1 MKLSSFSL
9 LAAITISN
17 ETGFTKAFTPVTFQ
31 RTGIQHHLAKPSSL
45 FMSTDSEDETATEA
59 SVVVNGSAEETVLE
73 EVVEEVIEEMIEEE
87 VFEEAEVESNSS
99 DEETEQTMKGSL
111 LEISQIK
118 NSLLSI
124 AASSDRGQ
132 FASEQQK
139 QDSSDLISQ
148 LEELNPDEDTISSK
162 AQGTWELVYSDTQLF
177 RSSPFFMA
185 GRAVCETEEQA
196 KQYDWFCDMHRA
208 ALAISTIGKV
218 RQIISSSELI
228 SEFEVKVGAVPF
240 VSDFLPAFVPFSR
253 YSGGLPLTIE
263 GAIVSTASIEDT
275 SSEGSYDLFMNTV
288 EIKGSNIPLLRQVL
302 DNPEV
307 KLNSRA
313 LGGFLE
319 ENVPNGAYENPK
331 PKFKTTFL
339 DESLRISRDQDG
351 KVFVYTKVCESTECT
366 KYYTMSD
373 LGVGKLL
380 EGFNDAI
387 TKIYI

>member
-1 MKLSSFSL
+1 MKLSSFSF

-17 ETGFTKAFTPVTFQ
+17 ETGFTEAFTPFAFQ
-31 RTGIQHHLAKPSSL
+31 STGIQRHLAKPSSL
-45 FMSTDSEDETATEA
+45 FMSTDSEDEIATGTSA
-59 SVVVNGSAEETVLE
+59 VVNGSAEETVLE
-73 EVVEEVIEEMIEEE
+73 EVVEEVIEEVIEGEE
-87 VFEEAEVESNSS
+87 FESNSS
-99 DEETEQTMKGSL
+99 DEEMEQTMKGSL

-132 FASEQQK
+132 FASKQQK

-228 SEFEVKVGAVPF
+228 SEFEVKVGSVPF

-366 KYYTMSD
+366 DYSNKMSD
-373 LGVGKLL
+373 MGVAKLL